1 MIVHWCDREGV
12 LHAPI
17 ATLHGV
23 PNVRPPLS
31 SCPRPGEHHT
41 TPSTHHACILPC
53 QGSLALAGEYTLPT
67 QARTTPSLPILHPPC
82 RTTYQ
87 ACVARHCCTT
97 PVVPYT
103 LPQQGSVTTPILPH
117 PPDRSRSHRRTPTQA
132 SLTAHS
138 RHTRGWW
145 LALVAQARQAQRSTR
160 ACSPVTQ

>member
-97 PVVPYT
+97 TVVPYT

-117 PPDRSRSHRRTPTQA
+117 PRDRSRHIGVHPRRPR
-132 SLTAHS
+132 SLHTLDTREDGGWLWWR
-138 RHTRGWW
+138 RH
-145 LALVAQARQAQRSTR
+145 ARRRDLHVR
-160 ACSPVTQ
+160 ARP